1 LAGSVRVGRLVA
13 RHRDELT
20 TESTPPRTRIP
31 PAAMDWPLPVAPEE
45 IVRDENGRLS
55 VILMVRMAVAVMLV
69 LKSEARLAIPSADFA
84 HAPAPVRP

>member
-1 LAGSVRVGRLVA
+1 
-13 RHRDELT
+13 
-20 TESTPPRTRIP
+20 
-31 PAAMDWPLPVAPEE
+31 MDWPLPVAPEE